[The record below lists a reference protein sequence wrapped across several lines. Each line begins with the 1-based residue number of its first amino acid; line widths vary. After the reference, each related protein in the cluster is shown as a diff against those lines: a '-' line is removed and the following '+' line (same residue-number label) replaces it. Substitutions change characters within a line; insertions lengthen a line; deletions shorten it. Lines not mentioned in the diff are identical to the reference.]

1 MGLVAEL
8 LLSLMKRPK
17 IHDLPKSKKPS
28 CTQNLVL
35 LYCFPLKHT
44 KVLGTEA
51 SLVAQQQRIC
61 LQYKSCRR
69 YRFDPLVGKI
79 PLEEMHGNALQYSC
93 LENLLDRGTWQATV
107 LRVTKSWT
115 WLKWLSTHAHTIS
128 KEVIK
133 KTTNVTLKGFR
144 NQPKEDPTGRRWNN
158 SKGTR

>member
-1 MGLVAEL
+1 MGLGAEL

-51 SLVAQQQRIC
+51 PLVAQQQRIC

-79 PLEEMHGNALQYSC
+79 PLEEGMATHSSILAWRIPMDREAWVGAIVHG
-93 LENLLDRGTWQATV
+93 
-107 LRVTKSWT
+107 VTKSWIR
-115 WLKWLSTHAHTIS
+115 LS
-128 KEVIK
+128 E
-133 KTTNVTLKGFR
+133 
-144 NQPKEDPTGRRWNN
+144 
-158 SKGTR
+158 